1 MEEERCLFG
10 GMLCYLYMCTCS
22 VEHVVQHTV
31 HVRMIT
37 QWITILNKNSQSTQL
52 QGRWGPMPPLQLPSW
67 AEWSLLQASPH
78 STHHSFQGMSTE
90 LTQSVPAI
98 KRFSSTWHTYLCLPP
113 SPFLSV
119 PPFPSLPFPPSDP
132 MSVESPSSHSYY
144 SSPWGGGVA
153 SVKSGQ
159 THPRSVP
166 DSSDGLVTKK
176 PKIEGELSVV
186 AVLQGAISTMNSLG
200 PCA

>member
-10 GMLCYLYMCTCS
+10 GMLCCLYMCACS

-78 STHHSFQGMSTE
+78 STRHSFQGMSME

-98 KRFSSTWHTYLCLPP
+98 KRFSSTWHTYLYLPP

-119 PPFPSLPFPPSDP
+119 PPFPSLLSQWSYVSGVPLLPFLLLLPLGRRRGLGEIRTDTSPECPRFIWWFSDQETQDRRWIEC
-132 MSVESPSSHSYY
+132 SGCTS
-144 SSPWGGGVA
+144 GG
-153 SVKSGQ
+153 
-159 THPRSVP
+159 
-166 DSSDGLVTKK
+166 D
-176 PKIEGELSVV
+176 
-186 AVLQGAISTMNSLG
+186 
-200 PCA
+200 